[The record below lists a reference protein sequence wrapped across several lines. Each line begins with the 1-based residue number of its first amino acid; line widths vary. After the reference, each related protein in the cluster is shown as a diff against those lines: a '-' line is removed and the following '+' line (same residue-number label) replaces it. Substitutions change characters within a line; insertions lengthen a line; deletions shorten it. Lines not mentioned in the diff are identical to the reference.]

1 MENNDINNNI
11 NNDIK
16 NDINKYL
23 CKYCNKKLANRVSC
37 WVHEKK
43 CINNNNKINII
54 TNNNITNNIIN
65 ITNNIIIIK
74 DICDVDVLKLTKS
87 EIKNIFN
94 KQLSCITQLIEYL
107 YFNERLPENH
117 KFCSTNLESK
127 SLSIYNNDK
136 DVIEKDRKKYIFDTV
151 LDNSIEKLQILYN
164 HYRLK
169 FPYQKR
175 KEIENIIK
183 DMIEIKVNL
192 FNNKLIQDT
201 WMNRHNINKSDR
213 QIYYSSSESSQSND
227 DNNIYKN
234 KKINLDIS
242 DSD

>member
-1 MENNDINNNI
+1 MTFT
-11 NNDIK
+11 
-16 NDINKYL
+16 L
-23 CKYCNKKLANRVSC
+23 SSS
-37 WVHEKK
+37 W
-43 CINNNNKINII
+43 I
-54 TNNNITNNIIN
+54 T
-65 ITNNIIIIK
+65 
-74 DICDVDVLKLTKS
+74 S
-87 EIKNIFN
+87 W
-94 KQLSCITQLIEYL
+94 IEYL

-136 DVIEKDRKKYIFDTV
+136 DIIEKDRKKYIFDTV

-192 FNNKLIQDT
+192 FNNKLKKELFYKINLLSYNYNKLIQDT
-201 WMNRHNINKSDR
+201 WMNRHNINKTDE

-227 DNNIYKN
+227 NNNIYKN